1 MAQYQTDA
9 LVLGVKNWGEADKI
23 VTLLSKEHG
32 KIVATAFGCRRP
44 KSPLAG
50 ALQMFN
56 EVSVQLTKGE
66 RLDTVRQATLKQAN
80 KTMSEDFSA
89 MAYGAFV
96 AELATNLAVERF
108 PQGDMYDK
116 LLEIF
121 ASFGTRNPRIGALAA
136 AYQLLEYSGMQLS
149 YERCI
154 RSNDEIT
161 GDAYFSIEA
170 GGAVSR
176 NMVQAD
182 DRDMLDYPE
191 AMRVFIGQ
199 LLKLSWQDKPSFT
212 VNGKIMM
219 QAEELLL
226 KYLYHILGKPM
237 KSLKFIQQ
245 IG

>member
-1 MAQYQTDA
+1 
-9 LVLGVKNWGEADKI
+9 
-23 VTLLSKEHG
+23 
-32 KIVATAFGCRRP
+32 
-44 KSPLAG
+44 
-50 ALQMFN
+50 
-56 EVSVQLTKGE
+56 
-66 RLDTVRQATLKQAN
+66 
-80 KTMSEDFSA
+80 
-89 MAYGAFV
+89 
-96 AELATNLAVERF
+96 
-108 PQGDMYDK
+108 
-116 LLEIF
+116 
-121 ASFGTRNPRIGALAA
+121 
-136 AYQLLEYSGMQLS
+136 MQLS

-154 RSNDEIT
+154 RSNDEIA

-176 NMVQAD
+176 DMVQDD

-212 VNGKIMM
+212 VNGQIMM